1 MFEWNKN
8 LKQDGVD
15 FSSNTNEFSNCQL
28 GHNCQVMLWN
38 EVLEQNGLSVQNLV
52 SVQKYSFSPK
62 FSHTSKSMFSPKWS
76 VSPKWNLAAV
86 RLAFDCEAQWLLS
99 ETLEQLIVFWNQ
111 EQYFQKMYSYFC
123 IYSENVFL
131 FLYLFRKCIPF
142 LVFIQKMYSFS
153 SIYVWILS
161 VIASSQFAE

>member
-1 MFEWNKN
+1 MNGIRSW
-8 LKQDGVD
+8 
-15 FSSNTNEFSNCQL
+15 SNELSNCQL
-28 GHNCQVMLWN
+28 GHNCQGMLWN
-38 EVLEQNGLSVQNLV
+38 EVLEKNGLSVQNLV

-99 ETLEQLIVFWNQ
+99 ETLQQLIVFWNQ

-131 FLYLFRKCIPF
+131 FLYLFRKCIPI
-142 LVFIQKMYSFS
+142 LVFIQKMYFFPC
-153 SIYVWILS
+153 IYSENVFL
-161 VIASSQFAE
+161 F